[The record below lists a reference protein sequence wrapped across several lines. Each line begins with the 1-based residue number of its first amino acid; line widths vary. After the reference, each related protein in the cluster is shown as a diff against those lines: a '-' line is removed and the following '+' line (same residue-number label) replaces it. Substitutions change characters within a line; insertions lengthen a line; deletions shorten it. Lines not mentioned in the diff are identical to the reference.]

1 MPLLLDIRACFRS
14 LTALAEQT
22 FEVPEGKLHVIRIL
36 ATEGPCSQAHV
47 VRETLLDP
55 ASVSRHIA
63 ALENEGLAIRAQCID
78 HRSVR
83 IVSLTAKGKAWFE
96 KARRT
101 RARLERALIKGV
113 PADDLAAFDRVLA
126 HIHGRARALQ
136 TDIVSTR
143 EEA

>member
-1 MPLLLDIRACFRS
+1 MPLLLDIRACFRA
-14 LTALAEQT
+14 LTVLAEQR
-22 FEVPEGKLHVIRIL
+22 FEVPEGKLHIIRIL
-36 ATEGPCSQAHV
+36 ATDGPCSQAHV

-63 ALENEGLAIRAQCID
+63 ALENEGMAVRAASLD

-101 RARLERALIKGV
+101 RVKLERALLRGV
-113 PADDLAAFDRVLA
+113 DADDLAAFDRVLA
-126 HIHGRARALQ
+126 HIHDRARALQ
-136 TDIVSTR
+136 NELLIAE